1 MAICLAAYQEDR
13 DGVSKTG
20 GENGAGMMSGDLRYL
35 RGKKGSAVI
44 DEALQRKKTQEAV
57 Q

>member
-20 GENGAGMMSGDLRYL
+20 GENGAGMMSGDVRYL